1 MSRKGKLPQSP
12 HHLLIYD
19 EDWDF
24 LSELFGKN
32 SSRPIGVSYVIREI
46 VHQKVLARRQA
57 AQPPAAAS
65 ELEELN

>member
-32 SSRPIGVSYVIREI
+32 SSRPVGVSYVIREI
-46 VHQKVLARRQA
+46 VHQTVLARRVA
-57 AQPPAAAS
+57 AQAQATP
-65 ELEELN
+65 LEELN